1 VAGSKILFTIKTFC
15 MKTDKVTQ
23 QKIIRDVL
31 ISLVLY
37 ALPVILML
45 LSFKITGQRPWK
57 KIAATTVNKNV

>member
-1 VAGSKILFTIKTFC
+1 

-57 KIAATTVNKNV
+57 KTATTTVNKNA

>member
-1 VAGSKILFTIKTFC
+1 
-15 MKTDKVTQ
+15 MKTQ

-37 ALPVILML
+37 ALPVILMF

-57 KIAATTVNKNV
+57 THIALSKNSR

>member
-1 VAGSKILFTIKTFC
+1 